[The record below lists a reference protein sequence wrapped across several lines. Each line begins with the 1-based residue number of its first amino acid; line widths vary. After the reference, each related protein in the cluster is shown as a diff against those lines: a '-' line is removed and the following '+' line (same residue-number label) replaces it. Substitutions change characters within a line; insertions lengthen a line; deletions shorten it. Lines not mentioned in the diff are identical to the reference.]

1 MGTNYYVVPNRP
13 STRGAVAHIGKSS
26 YGWLFLFHAE
36 NNVWND
42 DPIVWNS
49 YEEVME
55 WLEDNT
61 TGVLFPKYCIIDE
74 YEQTMDFRQFK
85 QMVDEMQEDSNRL
98 KNPNNFKHCKNVN
111 GYRFDDGE
119 FS

>member
-36 NNVWND
+36 NNQWND

-49 YEEVME
+49 YDEVMK
-55 WLEDNT
+55 WLEDY
-61 TGVLFPKYCIIDE
+61 TGGMSPKYLIMDE
-74 YEQTMDFRQFK
+74 YDLVVTFK
-85 QMVDEMQEDSNRL
+85 AFKNMVDEMQQDVNRL
-98 KNPNNFKHCKNVN
+98 KNPDNFRYCKNVN